1 MLIIWITPNI
11 LAITEAKNKSK
22 SCLIKLSEL
31 NLNGYNILSSD
42 MDLDPNSRGIV
53 VYINNNYEYNVIE
66 CNTKLK
72 ECDSLVIKI
81 KTDNKKELFL
91 YIIYR
96 SPNNTYDNNKTISRY
111 NS

>member
-1 MLIIWITPNI
+1 
-11 LAITEAKNKSK
+11 
-22 SCLIKLSEL
+22 
-31 NLNGYNILSSD
+31 

-53 VYINNNYEYNVIE
+53 VYINNNYEYNIIE

-72 ECDSLVIKI
+72 ECECLVIKI